1 MNFSVL
7 MSVYEKENPEFLKES
22 LESILIHQT
31 IMPTEIVVVEDGP
44 LTDELYSVLKSF
56 KDRYLFFKTVH
67 LRENVGLGEA
77 LNQGLK
83 HCRYDW
89 VARMDSDDIAL
100 ETRFESQ
107 LDFIKK
113 HPEVDLLGGYIA
125 EFLSSPSEIV
135 SEKKVPQAHDDIVTM
150 AKRRNPMC
158 HMTVMFRKSSVEK
171 AGGYLPLPYVED
183 YYLWVRMIATGAR
196 IANISETL
204 VYARVGNGMYN
215 RRGNKE
221 QIASWNILNQFMLAN
236 GLVTKRDVFL
246 NQIYIRVF
254 VYMPSSIKKTLYKY
268 MLRRNRNI

>member
-31 IMPTEIVVVEDGP
+31 LIPTEVVVVEDGP
-44 LTDELYSVLKSF
+44 LTDKLYSVLKIF
-56 KDRYLFFKTVH
+56 KDKYPFLKIVS

-83 HCRYDW
+83 HCQYDW
-89 VARMDSDDIAL
+89 VARMDSDDIAV

-113 HPEVDLLGGYIA
+113 HSDIDLLGGNIT
-125 EFLSSPSEIV
+125 EFLNSPSEIV
-135 SEKKVPQAHDDIVTM
+135 SEKKVPQVHDDIVHM

-158 HMTVMFRKSSVEK
+158 HMTVMFRKPSVEK

-196 IANISETL
+196 LANISETL

-236 GLVTKRDVFL
+236 GLVTKMDVFL

-254 VYMPSSIKKTLYKY
+254 VYMPSDVKKFIYKKI
-268 MLRRNRNI
+268 LRK

>member
-1 MNFSVL
+1 
-7 MSVYEKENPEFLKES
+7 
-22 LESILIHQT
+22 
-31 IMPTEIVVVEDGP
+31 
-44 LTDELYSVLKSF
+44 
-56 KDRYLFFKTVH
+56 
-67 LRENVGLGEA
+67 
-77 LNQGLK
+77 
-83 HCRYDW
+83 
-89 VARMDSDDIAL
+89 MDSDDIAV

-113 HPEVDLLGGYIA
+113 HSDVDLLGGNIT
-125 EFLSSPSEIV
+125 EFLNSPSEIV
-135 SEKKVPQAHDDIVTM
+135 SEKKVPQVHDDIVHM

-158 HMTVMFRKSSVEK
+158 HMTVMFRKPSVEK

-196 IANISETL
+196 LANISETL

-236 GLVTKRDVFL
+236 GLVTKMDVFL

-254 VYMPSSIKKTLYKY
+254 VYMPSDVKKFIYKKI
-268 MLRRNRNI
+268 LRK